1 MKNNNLLKIGIP
13 VVLVLV
19 IIVVLGFRAGSQLM
33 WYGFDE
39 GIQKAKD
46 EKKQVLI
53 DVYTDWCSWCKVMDE
68 KTYTDPRIVEYL
80 DTKFILI
87 KLNPEK
93 DGPVTFNGKS
103 YDADHFAQGIGVNG
117 YPATAFFESNEK
129 MITLVPGYLKAD
141 EFLPILEYIGEK
153 RYNDIGFED
162 FLKQRQKN

>member
-1 MKNNNLLKIGIP
+1 MKNNMLLKTALP
-13 VVLVLV
+13 VVLAVL
-19 IIVVLGFRAGSQLM
+19 IIAALGFHSGSELT

-46 EKKQVLI
+46 ENKLVLM
-53 DVYTDWCSWCKVMDE
+53 DVYTDWCGWCKVMDE
-68 KTYTDPRIVEYL
+68 KTYTDPGVVQL
-80 DTKFILI
+80 LNSKFVLI

-93 DGPVTFNGKS
+93 DGPVMFNGKS
-103 YDADHFAQGIGVNG
+103 YNADHFAQGIGVNG

-153 RYNDIGFED
+153 RYNDIGFDD